1 VQSAQALG
9 AVLAESN
16 HTLVYG
22 GGSTG
27 MMGALADA
35 ALQSDGRVIGVIPQ
49 TLATVELMHDRV
61 ADMRIVSDIHQRKAV
76 MHSLADAYVALPG
89 GFGTMEELFESLCWG
104 QLDFHQ
110 SPIAIL
116 NIQGVFDG
124 LVQLLDEML
133 SQNFFRP
140 EHRKLLTVTQSV
152 EELHDWLQTIPST
165 HAPTSI

>member
-1 VQSAQALG
+1 
-9 AVLAESN
+9 
-16 HTLVYG
+16 
-22 GGSTG
+22 
-27 MMGALADA
+27 
-35 ALQSDGRVIGVIPQ
+35 
-49 TLATVELMHDRV
+49 
-61 ADMRIVSDIHQRKAV
+61 
-76 MHSLADAYVALPG
+76 
-89 GFGTMEELFESLCWG
+89 MEELFESLCWG

-124 LVQLLDEML
+124 LDQLLDEML